1 MKHVHV
7 LFFCATTIFF
17 SIKTNAQISGTVF
30 KDFNTN
36 GTKDNTAS
44 FNEPF
49 VAGVIVT
56 ATLINNTQY
65 KDTTDANGQFSFTAS
80 QIPVGTA
87 VKIDFEQGAGS
98 YTAFGGA
105 NNNSNIQF
113 VKAPISNVSYAISSP
128 FDYWNNITNP
138 DPKLVLVQAPRG
150 TYNGYNGT
158 RFSILQ
164 INNST
169 NGPSPA
175 TTAFG
180 LTIDTSKRPAK
191 LNQTGSIYGLAYQQK
206 QERFFVTSA
215 LRRTIGFGIN
225 GPGGVYLLS
234 KLAGNFVF
242 AGGFNLQG
250 VLPQNSTT
258 ALDFGSVTR
267 VTTPAT
273 DDNYISN
280 SATSISKSRD
290 NDAFAKVATMSF
302 GGIDADAVT
311 DSIYA
316 INLFQKRLI
325 VIDGRKLTTQYASAL
340 PAFLSTITNAYDITT
355 LPGYPS
361 IVGIGNNT
369 RPYAIKMYKG
379 KGYIGVISD
388 AVSTQ
393 NIDDLKG
400 YVLSFNPSNMAAGFT
415 TEVVINFNLYRGE
428 ALRVFKP
435 WVSTWLQAGGTATTN
450 PKFCAQ
456 PIIADIEFNEDGSM
470 DIGLRD
476 RWGDQNAVDYDAY
489 PSSTNAGL
497 SIEQGDVLHA
507 CLVGNSWEVEG
518 TSNSCTQLVTGGN
531 PRLAPFNPTGFGNS
545 YNNTGKEFYAD
556 VSGDNENESSEG
568 TLAKLMG
575 SQTLVTSCYDPIAD
589 GVEPNGNY
597 WYTQGL
603 HWMSNITGKKTQM
616 ARTAFLN
623 SMQVSKTNGLGDIEF
638 VTEPQPLQ
646 IGNLVWNDANG
657 NGLQEA
663 GDSGIPNVNV
673 ILRSPGIDGLF
684 NTSDDQ
690 LFTTTTNVN
699 GHYFFDNSNVT
710 VADTR
715 KPASWTAVNGI
726 LPGYAYRVE
735 IDTAQIA
742 FAGYIVSPTNVGS
755 NEKIDNDGIKSGTL
769 LLADITTNYN
779 THQIDFGFKN
789 LTAIS
794 GYVWND
800 QNSNG
805 IQNAAEPGVKNVVA
819 NLYNAL
825 NVLVGS
831 AITDS
836 IGRYTITNVPSGSGL
851 YIIFTNVPIGGSFTS
866 TLVGG
871 AVANDNS
878 DADITGR
885 TTAINI
891 APGQKLNGIDA
902 GIKGLNVVLPISLIS
917 FDAEKMGK
925 KVLLQWKAVE
935 IIDVQQYEVQHASD
949 GIHFYTITS
958 IAATGASAI
967 NAYSFIDENIHGGK
981 QYYRL
986 KIINRNTATQYSVIK
1001 LVEFYVADKVE
1012 VYPNPANTTIAI
1024 VLAKNWLNKPVNI
1037 VFYTLAGVE
1046 VLHKTVIQQTE
1057 KMVVHTTAIPA
1068 GNYVLKLMQNN
1079 GMPIFKNIQIIH

>member
-1 MKHVHV
+1 MKHVYV
-7 LFFCATTIFF
+7 LLFCVAITFIQLK
-17 SIKTNAQISGTVF
+17 SAAQVSGTVF

-36 GTKDNTAS
+36 GTKDNTATY
-44 FNEPF
+44 NEPF

-56 ATLINNTQY
+56 VTLINNIQF
-65 KDTTDANGQFSFTAS
+65 KDTTDANGLFSFTSS
-80 QIPVGTA
+80 QIPVSTA
-87 VKIDFEQGAGS
+87 AKLDFDEGVGN
-98 YTAFGGA
+98 YTAFGGT

-113 VKAPISNVSYAISSP
+113 VTAPNTTVSFAISSP

-164 INNST
+164 LNNST
-169 NGPSPA
+169 NGPNPA

-180 LTIDTSKRPAK
+180 LTIDTAKRPAK

-234 KLAGNFVF
+234 KSSGNFVF
-242 AGGFNLQG
+242 GGGFNLQG
-250 VLPQNSTT
+250 VVPQNSSI
-258 ALDFGSVTR
+258 ALNFGSVNR
-267 VTTPAT
+267 VTTTAT
-273 DDNYISN
+273 DDNYIS
-280 SATSISKSRD
+280 STATSLSKSRD
-290 NDAFAKVATMSF
+290 IDAFAKVATMSF

-311 DSIYA
+311 DSIYTL
-316 INLFQKRLI
+316 NLFQKRLI
-325 VIDGRKLTTQYASAL
+325 VLDGRKLTSQYAAAL
-340 PAFLSTITNAYDITT
+340 PSYLSTITNAYDITT
-355 LPGYPS
+355 LPGYPNA
-361 IVGIGNNT
+361 VGVGNNT

-388 AVSTQ
+388 AITTQ

-400 YVLSFNPSNMAAGFT
+400 YILSFNPNNITAGFI
-415 TEVVINFNLYRGE
+415 TEVAINFNLYRGE

-435 WVSTWLQAGGTATTN
+435 WVNTWLQAGGTATTN
-450 PKFCAQ
+450 PKFCSQ

-489 PSSTNAGL
+489 PGSTNAGL

-507 CLVGNSWEVEG
+507 CLVGNNWEIEG
-518 TSNSCTQLVTGGN
+518 TNTSCTQLVAEGN
-531 PRLAPFNPTGFGNS
+531 PRLAPFNPTGYGNS

-575 SQTLVTSCYDPIAD
+575 SQNIVTSCYDPIAD
-589 GVEPNGNY
+589 GVEPSGNY

-603 HWMSNITGKKTQM
+603 HWMSNVTGKKTQM

-638 VTEPQPLQ
+638 VTEPQPIQ

-673 ILRSPGIDGLF
+673 TLRNPGIDGLY
-684 NTSDDQ
+684 NTADDQ
-690 LFTTTTNVN
+690 LFTTTTNAN

-710 VADTR
+710 ISDTR
-715 KPASWTAVNGI
+715 KPSNWSAVNGI
-726 LPGYAYRVE
+726 LPGYPYRVE
-735 IDTAQIA
+735 IDTAQLA
-742 FAGYIVSPTNVGS
+742 FAGFIVSPTNIGS
-755 NEKIDNDGIKSGTL
+755 NEKIDNDGVKNGNL
-769 LLADITTNYN
+769 LLADVVTTYN
-779 THQIDFGFKN
+779 THQVDFGFKN

-825 NVLVGS
+825 NVLVGT

-836 IGRYTITNVPSGSGL
+836 TGRYTLTNVPAGSGL
-851 YIIFTNVPIGGSFTS
+851 YVIFTNLPVGGSFTN

-871 AVANDNS
+871 VGANDNS
-878 DADITGR
+878 DADNTGR
-885 TTAINI
+885 TAVINI
-891 APGQKLNGIDA
+891 APGQKINGIDA
-902 GIKGLNVVLPISLIS
+902 GIKGLNVVLPVSLIS
-917 FDAEKMGK
+917 FKAEKRGK
-925 KVLLQWKAVE
+925 KVLLEWKAVE
-935 IIDVQQYEVQHASD
+935 IIDVQQYQIQHSID
-949 GIHFYTITS
+949 GIHFYTIS
-958 IAATGASAI
+958 NIAATGASTV
-967 NAYSFIDENIHGGK
+967 NTYSFIDESIQWGHH
-981 QYYRL
+981 YYRL
-986 KIINRNTATQYSVIK
+986 KIINRNTATQYSAIK
-1001 LVEFYVADKVE
+1001 LIDFGQTENIA
-1012 VYPNPANTTIAI
+1012 VYPNPANTTMAI
-1024 VLAKNWLNKPVNI
+1024 VLAKNWINKPINI

-1046 VLHKTVIQQTE
+1046 VLHKTILQQSE
-1057 KMVVHTTAIPA
+1057 KIIVPTTSIPA
-1068 GNYVLKLMQNN
+1068 GNYVLKLLQNN
-1079 GMPIFKNIQIIH
+1079 ETPIFKNIQIIH